1 MAIEFRDEVYNKV
14 SGVQG
19 VVDAVYIINDIT
31 YIDVISGT
39 EIHYESPIENW
50 VLIKKCDE

>member
-31 YIDVISGT
+31 YIVISGT